1 MTAPAVQQGSSLPFA
16 EEAIDSI
23 HLRYWTF
30 MRVELAR
37 TSRYWYGK
45 EAAAHRAIRRL
56 RDRCKEES
64 ADVAQ
69 CVREIENL
77 ERELKKY
84 ELVQAVLLGFQARDI
99 SVLSF
104 CRTIE
109 ARARRSIARRRES
122 AQQGEYDRRF
132 RSAREQLLRDDLC
145 DILREMQCPRGGL
158 ADFLMSKRVQSLIQR
173 WLLEL
178 SGLPLPAEG
187 K

>member
-1 MTAPAVQQGSSLPFA
+1 
-16 EEAIDSI
+16 
-23 HLRYWTF
+23 
-30 MRVELAR
+30 
-37 TSRYWYGK
+37 
-45 EAAAHRAIRRL
+45 
-56 RDRCKEES
+56 
-64 ADVAQ
+64 
-69 CVREIENL
+69 
-77 ERELKKY
+77 
-84 ELVQAVLLGFQARDI
+84 
-99 SVLSF
+99 VLSF